1 MGMTRFPR
9 GVLCE
14 RARSWA
20 ALAPDDELSELEQK
34 LLDAH
39 LARCGACSRFS
50 MQVAAVATELRA
62 AALQPLPRP
71 ISIPTWRRRPVY
83 ARVRAVGA
91 AAAVA
96 VMALGI
102 ASRAPLSSS
111 EPQQS
116 FEFPRVVD
124 FSGGDEA
131 EQQTLR
137 NLRREAIAQE
147 NAARNRPA
155 RHFGNQPA

>member
-1 MGMTRFPR
+1 MFMTRFPR

-20 ALAPDDELSELEQK
+20 ALAPDSELSELEQK

-39 LARCGACSRFS
+39 LVRCGACSRFAV
-50 MQVAAVATELRA
+50 QVMAVTAELRS
-62 AALQPLPRP
+62 AALEPLPRP
-71 ISIPTWRRRPVY
+71 VSIPAWRRRPVY
-83 ARVRAVGA
+83 TRVRTVGA

-96 VMALGI
+96 LMALGI
-102 ASRAPLSSS
+102 AARGPLTTS
-111 EPQQS
+111 EQQS
-116 FEFPRVVD
+116 LQLPRVVD

-131 EQQTLR
+131 EQQRLL
-137 NLRREAIAQE
+137 NLRREAIV
-147 NAARNRPA
+147 AAREIRNRPA

>member
-1 MGMTRFPR
+1 MTSFSR

-20 ALAPDDELSELEQK
+20 ALAPDGELSELEQK

-39 LARCGACSRFS
+39 LARCGACNRFS
-50 MQVAAVATELRA
+50 VQVAAVATELRTA
-62 AALQPLPRP
+62 VLQPLPRP
-71 ISIPTWRRRPVY
+71 VSIPTWRRRPVY
-83 ARVRAVGA
+83 TRVRTVGA

-96 VMALGI
+96 LMALGI
-102 ASRAPLSSS
+102 ASRAPLSAG
-111 EPQQS
+111 EQES
-116 FEFPRVVD
+116 FQLPRVVD
-124 FSGGDEA
+124 FSGGGEA
-131 EQQTLR
+131 EQQALR
-137 NLRREAIAQE
+137 NLRREAIVVA

>member
-71 ISIPTWRRRPVY
+71 VSIPTWHRRPAY
-83 ARVRAVGA
+83 ARMRAIGA

-96 VMALGI
+96 VMALGV
-102 ASRAPLSSS
+102 ASRAPLSTGD
-111 EPQQS
+111 QQS
-116 FEFPRVVD
+116 FQIPRVVD

-131 EQQTLR
+131 EQQALR
-137 NLRREAIAQE
+137 NLRREALAQE
-147 NAARNRPA
+147 TALRNRPA

>member
-71 ISIPTWRRRPVY
+71 VSIPTWRRRPVY
-83 ARVRAVGA
+83 ARVRTVGA

-102 ASRAPLSSS
+102 ASRAPLSTGD
-111 EPQQS
+111 PQSLQL
-116 FEFPRVVD
+116 PRVVD
-124 FSGGDEA
+124 FSGGDAA
-131 EQQTLR
+131 EQQALR
-137 NLRREAIAQE
+137 NILREAIVQE
-147 NAARNRPA
+147 TAARNRPA